1 LLYIGDNGRVVGMDV
16 KYSCKQVQ
24 NLQPAEDIISTA
36 EDTQYDAKTVMKLLN
51 LFSHIKGR
59 I

>member
-1 LLYIGDNGRVVGMDV
+1 MDV

-24 NLQPAEDIISTA
+24 NLQPADDIISTA
-36 EDTQYDAKTVMKLLN
+36 EDTNYDGKTVMKLRN
-51 LFSHIKGR
+51 LVSHNKGR